1 MSTSDQ
7 SYKQYSFAEHK
18 EVYQKLETAF
28 VKFNAHYYLI
38 GANAR
43 DVQLY
48 KAGQKPNRGTADIDF
63 AVMIPS
69 MVKEP

>member
-1 MSTSDQ
+1 MTFRE
-7 SYKQYSFAEHK
+7 YSFQDHIDVFK
-18 EVYQKLETAF
+18 IIDSIIKSYGYD
-28 VKFNAHYYLI
+28 YYLI

-48 KAGQKPNRGTADIDF
+48 KAGMTPTRATGDIDF

-69 MVKEP
+69 IEDY